1 MLLVSVV
8 LISCKSKTAKP
19 FGKDPELEGKRW
31 ELIELN
37 GSAFVPPVG
46 GKSID
51 IVFEGQS
58 NTFGGSAGCN
68 QCNGMYTTQDDMIK
82 LHKMAVTMMACP
94 DMTLE
99 QKYLEAID
107 KINRYKLL
115 SRKINGVKT
124 AVMQLFIDDKLVA
137 QFKAT
142 PIQQVNNQ

>member
-1 MLLVSVV
+1 
-8 LISCKSKTAKP
+8 
-19 FGKDPELEGKRW
+19 
-31 ELIELN
+31 
-37 GSAFVPPVG
+37 
-46 GKSID
+46 
-51 IVFEGQS
+51 
-58 NTFGGSAGCN
+58 
-68 QCNGMYTTQDDMIK
+68 
-82 LHKMAVTMMACP
+82 
-94 DMTLE
+94 MTLE